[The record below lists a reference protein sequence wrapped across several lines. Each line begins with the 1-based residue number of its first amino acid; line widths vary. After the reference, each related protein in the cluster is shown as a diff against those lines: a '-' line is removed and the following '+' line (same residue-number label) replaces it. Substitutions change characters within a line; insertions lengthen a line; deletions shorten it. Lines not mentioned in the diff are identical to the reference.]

1 MKKLSLLLIVLIAL
15 LQYRLWFGDGNLLEL
30 RRLQK
35 RIAELTE
42 EGERRRARN
51 AVFEAEV
58 RNLRDG
64 TEAIEERARRDLGM
78 IKEGEI
84 FVQIIDAAHPKP
96 APPTPAAR
104 KPVRKSSG
112 TTNTQGRIEA
122 EGEKR

>member
-1 MKKLSLLLIVLIAL
+1 MKKLSLLLIALIAL

-30 RRLQK
+30 HRLQK

-42 EGERRRARN
+42 EGERRRQRN

-84 FVQIIDAAHPKP
+84 FVQIIDAAHPEP

-112 TTNTQGRIEA
+112 TTKTQQRIET
-122 EGEKR
+122 EGEER